1 MGGRAGVRRVLI
13 VEDDPEMRRLLA
25 DFLREEGIGVAEA
38 ADVTEALR
46 WVSEERFDG
55 VILDKNL
62 PDGSGL
68 DLLPRL
74 AARFPGLPVILITAF
89 GDPWIRHEASARGA
103 SALLLK
109 PFSLDDLLAAVRR
122 GGVQESGA
130 RRRPG
135 PSGASGGP
143 AGKGEER

>member
-1 MGGRAGVRRVLI
+1 MGGRAGVGRVLI
-13 VEDDPEMRRLLA
+13 VEDDPDMRRLLA
-25 DFLREEGIGVAEA
+25 DVLREEGIGVAEA
-38 ADVTEALR
+38 ADVIEALR
-46 WVSEERFDG
+46 WVSEERFDA

-89 GDPWIRHEASARGA
+89 GDPRIRREAFARGA

-109 PFSLDDLLAAVRR
+109 PFSLDDLLAALRR
-122 GGVQESGA
+122 GGTQES
-130 RRRPG
+130 RTWRRPRPG
-135 PSGASGGP
+135 GASGGP
-143 AGKGEER
+143 AEKGEEP

>member
-1 MGGRAGVRRVLI
+1 VRRVLV
-13 VEDDPEMRRLLA
+13 VEDDPDMRRLLT
-25 DFLREEGIGVAEA
+25 DFLQEEGIQVAEA

-46 WVSEERFDG
+46 WLSEERFDG

-89 GDPWIRHEASARGA
+89 GDPWIRERAAARGA

-122 GGVQESGA
+122 GGAQEPGA
-130 RRRPG
+130 GGRHRHG
-135 PSGASGGP
+135 GASGGP
-143 AGKGEER
+143 AGKGEGR